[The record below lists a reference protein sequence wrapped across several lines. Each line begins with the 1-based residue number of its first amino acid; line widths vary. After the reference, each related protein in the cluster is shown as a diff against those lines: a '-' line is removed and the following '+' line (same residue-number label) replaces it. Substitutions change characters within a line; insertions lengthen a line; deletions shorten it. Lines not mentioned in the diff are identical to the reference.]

1 MSILGLCLIVA
12 DARGPGILS
21 DPHRLKSVLLTLCY

>member
-1 MSILGLCLIVA
+1 LIVA
-12 DARGPGILS
+12 DAAGPGILT